1 MKTTEKMDVFKK
13 KRLNSLLLILI
24 IGGIYWFF
32 ANHLNFNLGSAVIQ
46 IPSGFMWLGENFIPN
61 PETTTT
67 TFILNIITTLLR
79 TLIMAVAATTVA
91 AAFALIAAVFGSQKT
106 GIHWTI
112 IYVVR
117 MIAMVFRNIP
127 LIAWSMILLF
137 SFRQNE
143 FTGFLALF
151 FGTFGYLTRTF
162 TEVIDESSDGV
173 LEALKATGAT
183 YFHVVFQGVFP
194 MISSQLVSW
203 VLFMI
208 ESNVRE
214 ATLVG
219 ILTGTGIGMLF
230 NFFFASFRY
239 PMAGMVLLFIIITV
253 IALEMLS
260 NKLRR
265 LII

>member
-1 MKTTEKMDVFKK
+1 MKAMEKMDIFKK
-13 KRLNSLLLILI
+13 KRLNSLLIILI
-24 IGGIYWFF
+24 VGGLYWFF
-32 ANHLNFNLGSAVIQ
+32 ADHLNFNAGIAVTR
-46 IPSGFMWLGENFIPN
+46 IPSGFGWLGSNFIPN
-61 PETTTT
+61 PQTTTWA
-67 TFILNIITTLLR
+67 FVLNIITTLFR
-79 TLIMAVAATTVA
+79 TLVMAIAATTVA
-91 AAFALIAAVFGSQKT
+91 SAAALIAAVFGSQKT
-106 GIHWTI
+106 GIHPII
-112 IYVVR
+112 IYIVR
-117 MIAMVFRNIP
+117 VIAMVFRNIP

-183 YFHVVFQGVFP
+183 YFHVVFQGVIP

-230 NFFFASFRY
+230 NFFFSSFRY
-239 PMAGMVLLFIIITV
+239 PMAGMVLLSIIITV

>member
-1 MKTTEKMDVFKK
+1 MKLIGTTDVFRK
-13 KRLNSLLLILI
+13 KRLHATLLIFTLGTLYFI
-24 IGGIYWFF
+24 F
-32 ANHLNFNLGSAVIQ
+32 AHHLQFNVFSAMIQ
-46 IPSGFMWLGENFIPN
+46 IPSGFLWLGENFIPN
-61 PETTTT
+61 NTSTAPDFLLNITTTL
-67 TFILNIITTLLR
+67 FR
-79 TLIMAVAATTVA
+79 TIVMAVSATTVA
-91 AAFALIAAVFGSQKT
+91 AAFALIASVFGSQKT
-106 GIHWTI
+106 GIHWSVM
-112 IYVVR
+112 YLVR
-117 MIAMVFRNIP
+117 VIAMVFRNIP

-162 TEVIDESSDGV
+162 TEVIDESAEGV
-173 LEALKATGAT
+173 IEALKATGAT

-208 ESNVRE
+208 EANIRE

-230 NFFFASFRY
+230 DFFFRSFRY
-239 PMAGMVLLFIIITV
+239 PMAGMVLLFIVMTV

-260 NKLRR
+260 NKIRR